1 MTTTAR
7 PHVVHAS
14 CVVVGEAGVLLRGPS
29 GSGKSTLARRV
40 VEEAQRRGL
49 FARLVGDDRIL
60 IAVQAGRLL
69 ARPHPALAGA
79 IEVRGTG
86 IVETEHAGDAVVR
99 LVVDCGAL
107 DTRFP
112 ALEQRFTDI
121 LGVRL
126 PLLSANPS
134 QADAVLLRLSA
145 RSSPLETELPSA

>member
-1 MTTTAR
+1 MMATESR
-7 PHVVHAS
+7 CVVHAS
-14 CVVVGEAGVLLRGPS
+14 CVLVGEAGVLLRGPS

-60 IAVQAGRLL
+60 IAVRAGRLL
-69 ARPHPALAGA
+69 ARTHPALAGA

-86 IVETEHAGDAVVR
+86 IVETEHVGEAVVR
-99 LVVDCGAL
+99 LVVDCGAHPP
-107 DTRFP
+107 RFP
-112 ALEQRFTDI
+112 ELEQRFADV

-126 PLLSANPS
+126 PLVSADPA

-145 RSSPLETELPSA
+145 TSSPLETEPPSA